1 MRLNKILYKTLAV
14 LLACLFMT
22 GTAADCFSKPVD
34 TYRSSSVLADGRWA
48 RVRVSQDGMQLLTNE
63 QLKDLGFSDPS

>member
-48 RVRVSQDGMQLLTNE
+48 RVREIGRASCRERVCQYV
-63 QLKDLGFSDPS
+63 